1 MQPFCP
7 QVAALETQ
15 LQKILLEAK
24 QMEDA
29 AMASLGEQMAT
40 EKGTHATA
48 QATEKLRLVVQD
60 KEMAAAQLQNEL
72 ARLKVDALNTVSH
85 NAQLQAQLK
94 ATNAELVEK
103 DALMAKCEPLHDS
116 PPPPSTSPPR
126 PPHSTPPSSTSPLGT
141 RQRPSDAT
149 CTSRKRRTTSTCSTG
164 SSTSS

>member
-48 QATEKLRLVVQD
+48 QATEPTVGAPASS
-60 KEMAAAQLQNEL
+60 MAA
-72 ARLKVDALNTVSH
+72 
-85 NAQLQAQLK
+85 QA
-94 ATNAELVEK
+94 
-103 DALMAKCEPLHDS
+103 PF
-116 PPPPSTSPPR
+116 TSCHCR
-126 PPHSTPPSSTSPLGT
+126 
-141 RQRPSDAT
+141 
-149 CTSRKRRTTSTCSTG
+149 
-164 SSTSS
+164 